1 MRSPSL
7 YSQDDPISAAL
18 KPPETETE
26 AERTARLYAEAE
38 AKRVSEQID
47 EHLREERERIRK
59 RKGDVKVCL
68 LLSSFTR
75 IYSPMRPAFTSG
87 AGRKRKIDAAKAV
100 PTDVSSPLSRAR
112 AFLVADCYIL

>member
-59 RKGDVKVCL
+59 RKGDVKVSPLPCP
-68 LLSSFTR
+68 FTR
-75 IYSPMRPAFTSG
+75 IYLPLPPAFTSG
-87 AGRKRKIDAAKAV
+87 TGRKWKIDTAKTV
-100 PTDVSSPLSRAR
+100 PTDVSPPFS
-112 AFLVADCYIL
+112 

>member
-47 EHLREERERIRK
+47 EHLREERERIKK
-59 RKGDVKVCL
+59 RKGDVKVFHAL
-68 LLSSFTR
+68 IYTR
-75 IYSPMRPAFTSG
+75 IYSHFRLAFTSG
-87 AGRKRKIDAAKAV
+87 AGGKW
-100 PTDVSSPLSRAR
+100 
-112 AFLVADCYIL
+112 

>member
-59 RKGDVKVCL
+59 RKGDVKVSPHL
-68 LLSSFTR
+68 YPFTR
-75 IYSPMRPAFTSG
+75 IYLPLPPAFTSG
-87 AGRKRKIDAAKAV
+87 AGRKRKIDTAKTV
-100 PTDVSSPLSRAR
+100 PTDVSPPFS
-112 AFLVADCYIL
+112 